1 MAAEEGGEG
10 RRVRPAGT
18 GGGGVARVSVR
29 VERTGRDFAR
39 VSGCGRG
46 RIRLA
51 GIERAVARVSVP
63 LGEVAEEFGMLSVRF
78 DRIGKD

>member
-1 MAAEEGGEG
+1 M
-10 RRVRPAGT
+10 
-18 GGGGVARVSVR
+18 
-29 VERTGRDFAR
+29 ERTGRDFAR